1 MNEKNADHINQVLSR
16 HDQKKIADVRR
27 DVWTGGLKGLFA
39 GVVFGA
45 TIKYVGEFATTR
57 FFPQNKQ
64 LSKIFLADKK
74 YSIVLILGCGS
85 LFSFLGS
92 ITAGKNSIVGIEDVF
107 LKVQSNN
114 VNNPDNNFSSYQKQI
129 QANKM
134 DQQSQLEESYQRR
147 KQILEQRNNLQSRNQ
162 IDKNRIFKEEFDP
175 K

>member
-1 MNEKNADHINQVLSR
+1 M
-16 HDQKKIADVRR
+16 
-27 DVWTGGLKGLFA
+27 
-39 GVVFGA
+39 
-45 TIKYVGEFATTR
+45 
-57 FFPQNKQ
+57 
-64 LSKIFLADKK
+64 
-74 YSIVLILGCGS
+74 
-85 LFSFLGS
+85 FSFLGS

-147 KQILEQRNNLQSRNQ
+147 KQILEQRNNLRSRDQ